1 MYNNL
6 NEDNFIMFA
15 IKCYDSPSCNKHEF
29 EEDFKRLKYVKRLL
43 KRYRAMGELK
53 ERLILNHIIVL
64 SNVFGNSNIARMLFY
79 KVEKDDWPV
88 LKTFLL
94 YLHLMPDILK
104 GIDGEDIASD
114 DITIDVFVG
123 KRLRDI

>member
-1 MYNNL
+1 MYSVL

-15 IKCYDSPSCNKHEF
+15 IRCYDSPTCNKHEF

-43 KRYRAMGELK
+43 KRYRVVGELK

-64 SNVFGNSNIARMLFY
+64 SNVFGAHNISRMLFY
-79 KVEKDDWPV
+79 KVEENDWPV

-94 YLHLMPDILK
+94 YLNLMPDIIM
-104 GIDGEDIASD
+104 GIGDRDVVSD
-114 DITIDVFVG
+114 DITVDVFVG